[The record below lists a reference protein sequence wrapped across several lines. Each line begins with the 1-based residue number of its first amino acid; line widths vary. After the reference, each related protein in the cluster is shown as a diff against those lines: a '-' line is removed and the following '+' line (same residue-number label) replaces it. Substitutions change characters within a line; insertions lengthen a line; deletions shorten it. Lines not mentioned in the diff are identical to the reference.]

1 MQTQQTVSWKTYA
14 QTYDMLLQYN
24 PFYQQV
30 HQEVMEAV
38 KDWKINK
45 DDCIA
50 DIGAGTGNYSIALAK
65 QFPQASVLHVDSDE
79 GMNAVTRD
87 KRIKEEVINHHTLEK
102 GIETVKIEEESLKA
116 LVSIHALYTFPDPHK
131 ALRKMYSWLE
141 PGGYAVLVNSGR
153 IVNVKSWQLAIG
165 WHLIRHYGLK
175 KTMEIMRAGKEVSK
189 QNAYIRD
196 MQIRGEFWTHTHEE
210 FCEAVRDAGFEILEA
225 KKTFRGISDF
235 VVVRKT
241 AA

>member
-38 KDWKINK
+38 KDWKMAK
-45 DDCIA
+45 GDCIA
-50 DIGAGTGNYSIALAK
+50 DLGAGTGNYSIALAK
-65 QFPQASVLHVDSDE
+65 QFPQATVLHIDSDE

-87 KRIKEEVINHHTLEK
+87 KRESDNITNHHTLEK
-102 GIETVKIEEESLKA
+102 GIDDVKIEKESLKA

-131 ALRKMYSWLE
+131 ALREMYSWLE
-141 PGGYAVLVNSGR
+141 PGGCAVLVNSGR
-153 IVNVKSWQLAIG
+153 VVNVWSWQLAIG
-165 WHLIRHYGLK
+165 WHLLKTYGLK
-175 KTMEIMRAGKEVSK
+175 KTLEIMRQGKEVSK

-196 MQIRGEFWTHTHEE
+196 MQVRGEFWTHTHKE
-210 FCEAVRDAGFEILEA
+210 FCEAVQNAGFEILES

-235 VVVRKT
+235 VVVRKR
-241 AA
+241 